1 MADVIGVFGD
11 RNLTADILNLLEDI
25 KEGGTVHQH
34 PDAASEDSH
43 AEQLQRNDIR
53 TEQK

>member
-34 PDAASEDSH
+34 PDTASEDSH